1 MLALSCVTQKDRGK
15 EGAHGGGIFVKPGVW
30 PCGVGAKSLAVK
42 KRAYFLRCPVEKA
55 LRRTDGIQWRQ
66 ENPPPPPPLWD
77 VWYLPS
83 RSSQSWDLLE
93 TGRGVP
99 RLLPALTSFLE
110 LLGGLWVCLCSAFG
124 LAHMLSSFALLR
136 KSRARGAPALGVSCL
151 GGELRGPSL
160 REPGCQGGASRTGLS
175 KEAGSVAASLA
186 SSSGISCGCEQVAV

>member
-30 PCGVGAKSLAVK
+30 PCGVGAKSMAGK
-42 KRAYFLRCPVEKA
+42 EGAYFLRCPVEKA

-66 ENPPPPPPLWD
+66 EKPPPPAPAMGCLVLTQPLFSVLGSAGDRPGCPPPPPSPHFIPGIAGWFVGLPLLCLW
-77 VWYLPS
+77 PRSHAEFFCTSEEEQSPGRS
-83 RSSQSWDLLE
+83 R
-93 TGRGVP
+93 
-99 RLLPALTSFLE
+99 
-110 LLGGLWVCLCSAFG
+110 
-124 LAHMLSSFALLR
+124 
-136 KSRARGAPALGVSCL
+136 L